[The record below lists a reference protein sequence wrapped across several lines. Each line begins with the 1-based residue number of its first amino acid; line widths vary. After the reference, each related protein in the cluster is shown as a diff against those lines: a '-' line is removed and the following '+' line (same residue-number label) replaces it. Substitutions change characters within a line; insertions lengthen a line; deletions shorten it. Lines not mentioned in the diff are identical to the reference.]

1 MIVMTFPI
9 AENGFF
15 CSWKQLL
22 AASSVNLDC
31 NGMSVTVITMHE
43 AVAFYNYHA
52 MTFSNL
58 IGAVNFLATV

>member
-1 MIVMTFPI
+1 MTFPI

-22 AASSVNLDC
+22 AASSNYMYG
-31 NGMSVTVITMHE
+31 NGMSVTVITVHE

-52 MTFSNL
+52 MMLSNL